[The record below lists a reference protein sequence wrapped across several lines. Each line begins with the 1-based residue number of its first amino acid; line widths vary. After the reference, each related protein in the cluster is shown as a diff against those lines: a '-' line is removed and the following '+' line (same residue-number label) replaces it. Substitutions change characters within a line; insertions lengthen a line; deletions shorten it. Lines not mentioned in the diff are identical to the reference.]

1 MKSSFPL
8 TGHAHFA
15 QVFHGQCK
23 EASHPFFFEKLLE
36 RFWGRNQ
43 SWVHYGRAEFLF
55 CASKIE
61 RDVEYISAALL
72 PPSGLVFIRNKT
84 VHANAQIGSRP
95 AFLGIKLFEQFAFQ
109 KFHEESLR
117 EILRHVGGP
126 VPSPAHVLIHGFPV
140 RRAQRF
146 QGAPPFLGIN
156 AARRLDYRPARRWE
170 AIATMLEI
178 FFAHVTGLIR
188 LD

>member
-1 MKSSFPL
+1 
-8 TGHAHFA
+8 
-15 QVFHGQCK
+15 
-23 EASHPFFFEKLLE
+23 
-36 RFWGRNQ
+36 
-43 SWVHYGRAEFLF
+43 
-55 CASKIE
+55 
-61 RDVEYISAALL
+61 VEYISAALL

-84 VHANAQIGSRP
+84 VHANAQVGSQP

-126 VPSPAHVLIHGFPV
+126 VPSPAHVFIHGLPV
-140 RRAQRF
+140 GRAQRL
-146 QGAPPFLGIN
+146 QRAIPLLGIN
-156 AARRLDYRPARRWE
+156 TAHRLDHRPARRGE
-170 AIATMLEI
+170 AIATVLEI